1 MVLHACCTWRCV
13 QVCPTLREQMTAAQ
27 HKNTKL
33 TAARDKLEI
42 ILHDMEA
49 AALKEQQQ
57 LAAANKALRSTGQQ
71 LTATKQQ
78 LTRTQQELAAAQQQ
92 LAEAEV
98 RQAAN
103 AQAVVVQPQVVTAA
117 GQRQLQETA
126 ATTGSEAATPPA
138 VGAQAQVGG
147 RQWLQAQGGVL
158 GPSPKTPLYWR
169 SRLYAPLCLQPSCLC
184 L

>member
-1 MVLHACCTWRCV
+1 MPRCV
-13 QVCPTLREQMTAAQ
+13 QVCPTLREQLTAAQ
-27 HKNTKL
+27 HKNIKL

-49 AALKEQQQ
+49 AALEEQQQLQQQ

-71 LTATKQQ
+71 VTAAKQQ
-78 LTRTQQELAAAQQQ
+78 LTHTQHELADAQQQ
-92 LAEAEV
+92 LAEAKV

-103 AQAVVVQPQVVTAA
+103 AQSTAVQQPQVDKAA
-117 GQRQLQETA
+117 GERQLWETA

-138 VGAQAQVGG
+138 VGAQAQVGI
-147 RQWLQAQGGVL
+147 RQWLQAQGDVP
-158 GPSPKTPLYWR
+158 GPSPKAPLYWH
-169 SRLYAPLCLQPSCLC
+169 SRPHAPLCLQPSCLC